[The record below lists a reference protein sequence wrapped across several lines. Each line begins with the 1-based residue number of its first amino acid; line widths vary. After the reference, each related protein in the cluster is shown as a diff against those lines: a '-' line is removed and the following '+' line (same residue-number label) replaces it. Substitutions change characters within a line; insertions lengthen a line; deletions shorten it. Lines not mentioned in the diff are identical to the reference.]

1 MDVVSERQD
10 SIDRLGRPVGE
21 KVIEEALIATVEAA
35 LVLGELDQ
43 IVEGIDGR
51 LENENAGIEAAWP
64 AAIGN
69 GGYFIALEKVV
80 DVLDDESIR
89 VEEDHFL
96 VLSQFPAMKL
106 ETKIESVW

>member
-10 SIDRLGRPVGE
+10 SIDRFSRPVGE
-21 KVIEEALIATVEAA
+21 KVIEESLIATVEAA

-51 LENENAGIEAAWP
+51 LEDENAGIKTAWP

-69 GGYFIALEKVV
+69 GGDFIALEKVV

-106 ETKIESVW
+106 ETKIESV